1 MLSIIYL
8 NEKFLYVKI
17 FVSRISEMALTIQM
31 KFGIWRAENTETGL
45 RFLPSRP
52 VVSPVSATEIAPG
65 DLFPLF
71 IAPRAATFFYKYRT
85 VKAHAISLFCRLV
98 EVYASFASMSTS
110 PLSLLRCSSEG
121 DIFSPARS
129 LKGNFSCRY

>member
-1 MLSIIYL
+1 MCNKYYFADNGNGSTLHLHEIC
-8 NEKFLYVKI
+8 KI
-17 FVSRISEMALTIQM
+17 AL
-31 KFGIWRAENTETGL
+31 RAGNVATGL
-45 RFLPSRP
+45 RLLPSRP
-52 VVSPVSATEIAPG
+52 VVRPVSATEIAPG